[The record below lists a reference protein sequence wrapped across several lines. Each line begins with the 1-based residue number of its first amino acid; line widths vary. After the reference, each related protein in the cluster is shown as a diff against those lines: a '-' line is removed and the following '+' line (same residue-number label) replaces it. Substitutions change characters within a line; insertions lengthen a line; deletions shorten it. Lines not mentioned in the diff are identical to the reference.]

1 MGVTFELYVK
11 QKGRWNFEAKFDG
24 HLRDAAIAEAKQLE
38 PQVEATKIV
47 CERTDA
53 EGNIREST
61 IYSSEGSK
69 TGRLT
74 AEQRQAASSRTPG
87 AASRGYANQ
96 EAESDDESGKP
107 YPTPRGASSSSRS
120 PEAVVL
126 TKITL
131 IITCSFALAAF
142 VTWFFFLGGGLVGA

>member
-11 QKGRWNFEAKFDG
+11 QKGRWNFEAKFDS

-38 PQVEATKIV
+38 PQVQATKVI

-61 IYSSEGSK
+61 IYSSESSK

-74 AEQRQAASSRTPG
+74 AEQRQAASNQTPS
-87 AASRGYANQ
+87 AASRGYANLDT
-96 EAESDDESGKP
+96 EGDDESGKP
-107 YPTPRGASSSSRS
+107 ASTPGGASSPSMS
-120 PEAVVL
+120 PEAMVL
-126 TKITL
+126 TKVTL
-131 IITCSFALAAF
+131 IIACSFALAAF
-142 VTWFFFLGGGLVGA
+142 VTWFFFLGGSLVGA